1 MALLI
6 SKTNDDGTIIEYHRI
21 SNIHYTF
28 NNTIIQIRSYV
39 STEYRGLEQ
48 TELDLF
54 NSREDIMAEMET
66 ILQTTNSLADAT
78 DAEMDR
84 YGYLSDLYGQQTSVL
99 TEGKRRY
106 VNEMQIEARKQKLF
120 TWTDAYNYLKTLP
133 EFQDATDC

>member
-6 SKTNDDGTIIEYHRI
+6 PKTNDDGTIIEYHRI

-84 YGYLSDLYGQQTSVL
+84 YGYLSDLYGQYTNIL
-99 TEGKRRY
+99 NEDKRRY
-106 VNEMQIEARKQKLF
+106 VKETQIEAHKQKLL

>member
-6 SKTNDDGTIIEYHRI
+6 PKTNDDGTIIEYHRI

-66 ILQTTNSLADAT
+66 IL
-78 DAEMDR
+78 
-84 YGYLSDLYGQQTSVL
+84 
-99 TEGKRRY
+99 
-106 VNEMQIEARKQKLF
+106 
-120 TWTDAYNYLKTLP
+120 
-133 EFQDATDC
+133 